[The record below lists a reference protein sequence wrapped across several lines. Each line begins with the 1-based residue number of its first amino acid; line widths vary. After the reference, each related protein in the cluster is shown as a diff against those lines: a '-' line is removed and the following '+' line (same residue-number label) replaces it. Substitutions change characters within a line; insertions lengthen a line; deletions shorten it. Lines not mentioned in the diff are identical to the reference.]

1 VVKGNQTASSL
12 PGLTFGPLLFCA
24 ADRIQTI
31 SPVARRASTIKY
43 NSQANDLTV
52 CTIEVPN
59 HGGKKE
65 KPGSST
71 DPGFP
76 SGPTPTRGDA
86 IAGGGLLMAWKSG
99 AIAEGITGRTIA
111 VGPIEGLLER
121 RGCSGKVG
129 AALELRATTAGSVRE
144 ASTPAVGGTGLAD
157 SEP

>member
-1 VVKGNQTASSL
+1 MVKGNQTASSL

-71 DPGFP
+71 DPGFLAQ
-76 SGPTPTRGDA
+76 RA
-86 IAGGGLLMAWKSG
+86 RLVAGLRKAGLPEGGRS
-99 AIAEGITGRTIA
+99 
-111 VGPIEGLLER
+111 
-121 RGCSGKVG
+121 
-129 AALELRATTAGSVRE
+129 
-144 ASTPAVGGTGLAD
+144 
-157 SEP
+157 